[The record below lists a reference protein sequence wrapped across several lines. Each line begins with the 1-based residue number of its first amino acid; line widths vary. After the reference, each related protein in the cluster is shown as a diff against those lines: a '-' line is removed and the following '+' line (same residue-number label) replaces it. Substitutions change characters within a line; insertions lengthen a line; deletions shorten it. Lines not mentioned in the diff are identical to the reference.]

1 MKRAGIEPDEKVRSM
16 RMLVKASLIAL
27 AAVIG
32 AGTLDAAFAAKKK
45 RTYRPAISE
54 QEQRKRDFNRDLGI
68 RYDADGTPIIM
79 QGYGSHSKKVRT
91 TVPEADEPALR
102 ADRPWPRGSSTY
114 IPPPVPSP
122 GAGPTPQQILGQQ
135 TVQPYKPPP
144 INTFGDRVTNCIHS
158 FPLNAGIGNN
168 PRDQQAYIRQ
178 CAN

>member
-1 MKRAGIEPDEKVRSM
+1 M
-16 RMLVKASLIAL
+16 RTLVNASLIAL
-27 AAVIG
+27 AAVIA
-32 AGTLDAAFAAKKK
+32 AGSFDTASAAKKK
-45 RTYRPAISE
+45 RTYRERPAFSD

-68 RYDADGTPIIM
+68 RTDADGTPIIM
-79 QGYGSHSKKVRT
+79 RGYGSHSKRPRT
-91 TVPEADEPALR
+91 TVPEAEEPALR
-102 ADRPWPRGSSTY
+102 ADRPRPRGSSTY

-122 GAGPTPQQILGQQ
+122 NAGPAPQEILGRQ

-144 INTFGDRVTNCIHS
+144 INTYSDRVTNCIHS